1 MERKM
6 EFPKM
11 LRIRQYFEAPTL
23 NNIHNEVVS
32 RIESVISSST
42 IREGQTVAIGCSS
55 RGIKNYASIVKAT
68 TESLLQMNLKPF
80 IFPAMGSHGA
90 ASSAGQKKVL
100 ENYGISED
108 TMGVPIKSSLDVV
121 QIGKTED
128 HIPVYIDKFANA
140 ADHIVLINR
149 IKHHTEFDSDIES
162 GLMKMMAIGF
172 GKKLGATIYHKAIMV
187 HGYPKIIKSVARI
200 VLQSEKVLFGVGI
213 VENSLNQTSKI
224 GVLRP
229 HELEEKEKELLLEA
243 KRLAARLPFEDID
256 VLIIDEMGKDVSGT
270 GFDTKVVGR
279 ILMPLVV
286 SEPDSPRV
294 KRIVVCDLTKD
305 TEGNADG
312 VGIADF
318 VTQRLVDKIDLNA
331 LYINAIAGAEPEH
344 AKIPLTLKN
353 DQEAIEVAI
362 GSVGIIPQEELK
374 IMRIKNTMRLSEVE
388 VSEAYRNEILK
399 REDLEIVEEA
409 KSMEFDKNGNLIS
422 F

>member
-1 MERKM
+1 M

-55 RGIKNYASIVKAT
+55 RGIKNFASIVKAT

-172 GKKLGATIYHKAIMV
+172 GKKIGATIYHKAIMV

-256 VLIIDEMGKDVSGT
+256 VLIIDEMGKDISGT

>member
-1 MERKM
+1 
-6 EFPKM
+6 
-11 LRIRQYFEAPTL
+11 
-23 NNIHNEVVS
+23 
-32 RIESVISSST
+32 
-42 IREGQTVAIGCSS
+42 VAIGCSS
-55 RGIKNYASIVKAT
+55 RGINNFASIVKAT

-172 GKKLGATIYHKAIMV
+172 GKKIGATIYHKAIMV

-243 KRLAARLPFEDID
+243 KRLATRLPFEDID
-256 VLIIDEMGKDVSGT
+256 VLIIDEMGKDISGT

-409 KSMEFDKNGNLIS
+409 ISMDFDKNGNLIS

>member
-1 MERKM
+1 
-6 EFPKM
+6 
-11 LRIRQYFEAPTL
+11 
-23 NNIHNEVVS
+23 
-32 RIESVISSST
+32 
-42 IREGQTVAIGCSS
+42 
-55 RGIKNYASIVKAT
+55 
-68 TESLLQMNLKPF
+68 
-80 IFPAMGSHGA
+80 
-90 ASSAGQKKVL
+90 
-100 ENYGISED
+100 
-108 TMGVPIKSSLDVV
+108 
-121 QIGKTED
+121 
-128 HIPVYIDKFANA
+128 
-140 ADHIVLINR
+140 
-149 IKHHTEFDSDIES
+149 
-162 GLMKMMAIGF
+162 
-172 GKKLGATIYHKAIMV
+172 
-187 HGYPKIIKSVARI
+187 
-200 VLQSEKVLFGVGI
+200 
-213 VENSLNQTSKI
+213 KI

-409 KSMEFDKNGNLIS
+409 ISMEFDKNGNLIS

>member
-1 MERKM
+1 M

-172 GKKLGATIYHKAIMV
+172 GKKIGATIYHKAIMV

-294 KRIVVCDLTKD
+294 KRIVACDLTKD
-305 TEGNADG
+305 TEG
-312 VGIADF
+312 
-318 VTQRLVDKIDLNA
+318 
-331 LYINAIAGAEPEH
+331 
-344 AKIPLTLKN
+344 
-353 DQEAIEVAI
+353 
-362 GSVGIIPQEELK
+362 
-374 IMRIKNTMRLSEVE
+374 
-388 VSEAYRNEILK
+388 
-399 REDLEIVEEA
+399 
-409 KSMEFDKNGNLIS
+409 
-422 F
+422 

>member
-1 MERKM
+1 M

-11 LRIRQYFEAPTL
+11 LRIRQNFEAPTL

-100 ENYGISED
+100 ENYGISKD
-108 TMGVPIKSSLDVV
+108 TMGVTIKSSLDVV

-149 IKHHTEFDSDIES
+149 IKYHTEFDSDIES

-172 GKKLGATIYHKAIMV
+172 GKKIGATIYHKAIMV
-187 HGYPKIIKSVARI
+187 HGYPKIIKSVARM

-256 VLIIDEMGKDVSGT
+256 VLIIDEMGKDISGT

-286 SEPDSPRV
+286 SEPDTPRV

-362 GSVGIIPQEELK
+362 GSVGIIPHEELK
-374 IMRIKNTMRLSEVE
+374 IMRIKNTMRLGEVE
-388 VSEAYRNEILK
+388 VSEAYRNEIIK

-409 KSMEFDKNGNLIS
+409 ISMEFDKNGNLIS

>member
-1 MERKM
+1 M

-11 LRIRQYFEAPTL
+11 SRIRQNFEAPTL

-172 GKKLGATIYHKAIMV
+172 GKKIGATIYHKAIMV

-286 SEPDSPRV
+286 SEPDTPRV

-409 KSMEFDKNGNLIS
+409 ISMEFDKNGNLIS

>member
-55 RGIKNYASIVKAT
+55 RGINNFASIVKAT

-172 GKKLGATIYHKAIMV
+172 GKKIGATIYHKAIMV

-256 VLIIDEMGKDVSGT
+256 VLIIDEMGKDISGT

>member
-68 TESLLQMNLKPF
+68 TESLLQMNLKSF

-243 KRLAARLPFEDID
+243 KRLATRLPFEDID
-256 VLIIDEMGKDVSGT
+256 VLIIDEMGKDISGT

-286 SEPDSPRV
+286 SEPDTPRV

>member
-1 MERKM
+1 M

-55 RGIKNYASIVKAT
+55 RGINNFASIVKAT

-172 GKKLGATIYHKAIMV
+172 GKKIGATIYHKAIMV

-409 KSMEFDKNGNLIS
+409 ISMDFDKNGNLIS

>member
-55 RGIKNYASIVKAT
+55 RGIKNFASIVKAT

-172 GKKLGATIYHKAIMV
+172 GKKIGATIYHKAIMV

>member
-1 MERKM
+1 M

-243 KRLAARLPFEDID
+243 KRLATRLPFEDID